1 MRRLPIRLR
10 LTFAFALAMAALLA
24 ATGAFVYFR
33 LGSSLDAAINSGL
46 RARSGDLAALVRQS
60 GGSLG
65 GGRRAD
71 VGEPGDSFAQV
82 LRTDGTTLDATP
94 NAGSAPLLS
103 PDEVARAARGS
114 IMVDRTRLP
123 AFDDSARLLALP
135 VSADGR
141 RLVLVVGA
149 STEARGETLKGLLIQ
164 LLVAAPIALVLAS
177 LLAYGLATA
186 ALRPVES
193 MRRRAAA
200 IRPSDR
206 GQRLPVPNTDDE
218 IARLGET
225 LNDLIARLE
234 SALERERRFVADAS
248 HELRTPLALLRS
260 ELELAQRRPRTREE
274 LEAATASAA
283 KETERLSRLADDLL
297 VLARAD
303 ADGLALRP
311 GPVRVRE
318 MAERVGS
325 RFDRRAAESGRTVDV
340 EVSTHLE
347 LVGDH
352 ARIEQALTNLV
363 DNALRHGGGA
373 VRIVAAGNN
382 ASVELHV
389 FDEGPGFDDRF
400 AAEAFERFS
409 RADEARANGGAGL
422 GLAIARVIAEAHGG
436 RSFARNRDDRSGA
449 DVWLVLPG

>member
-1 MRRLPIRLR
+1 
-10 LTFAFALAMAALLA
+10 
-24 ATGAFVYFR
+24 
-33 LGSSLDAAINSGL
+33 
-46 RARSGDLAALVRQS
+46 
-60 GGSLG
+60 
-65 GGRRAD
+65 
-71 VGEPGDSFAQV
+71 
-82 LRTDGTTLDATP
+82 
-94 NAGSAPLLS
+94 
-103 PDEVARAARGS
+103 
-114 IMVDRTRLP
+114 
-123 AFDDSARLLALP
+123 
-135 VSADGR
+135 
-141 RLVLVVGA
+141 VLVVGA
-149 STEARGETLKGLLIQ
+149 STEARGETLEGLLTQ

-177 LLAYGLATA
+177 LLAYGLAAA

-193 MRRRAAA
+193 MRRRAAG

-206 GQRLPVPNTDDE
+206 GQRLPVPDTDDE
-218 IARLGET
+218 IARLGAT

-260 ELELAQRRPRTREE
+260 ELELAQRRPRSREE
-274 LEAATASAA
+274 LEAALASAA
-283 KETERLSRLADDLL
+283 EETERLSRLADDLL

-318 MAERVGS
+318 LAERVGS

-340 EVSTHLE
+340 EAPRHLE

-363 DNALRHGGGA
+363 DNALRHGGGT
-373 VRIVAAGNN
+373 VRIVAAANN
-382 ASVELHV
+382 GSVELHV
-389 FDEGPGFDDRF
+389 LDDGPGFDDAF
-400 AAEAFERFS
+400 VAQAFERFS

-436 RSFARNRDDRSGA
+436 TSFARNRDDRSGA